1 MRVPEY
7 YKDRSWQRF
16 FAGMA
21 IGGVISWLLFIYMN
35 GILQEK
41 QSLLIQEQKDTI
53 QDLRDDIAIW
63 QEEFKNLN
71 KENIEQLLVQKITV
85 KIANHE
91 RYSLD
96 LLSVHETEEAVLE
109 DLKTLKAK
117 DIETVY
123 KNKDL
128 IKRVIENRSI
138 SINGKKYRLKVE
150 ELVIF
155 TNVIIVL
162 HITLDA

>member
-1 MRVPEY
+1 MRVPAFY
-7 YKDRSWQRF
+7 NDKSWQRF

-35 GILQEK
+35 GVLQEK
-41 QSLLIQEQKDTI
+41 QTLLIQEQKDTI
-53 QDLRDDIAIW
+53 QELRGDILIW

-71 KENIEQLLVQKITV
+71 KENIGHLLVQQITV
-85 KIANHE
+85 KITNHQK
-91 RYSLD
+91 YGLD

-123 KNKDL
+123 KNRDL
-128 IKRVIENRSI
+128 IKRVIENRSV
-138 SINGKKYRLKVE
+138 SLNGKKYRLEVK
-150 ELVIF
+150 ELVFF
-155 TNVIIVL
+155 TNITIVL
-162 HITLDA
+162 HLTLDA

>member
-1 MRVPEY
+1 MRVPPY

-16 FAGMA
+16 FAGLA
-21 IGGVISWLLFIYMN
+21 LGGIIGWLLLLYIH

-41 QSLLIQEQKDTI
+41 QTMLIKTQQDEI
-53 QDLRDDIAIW
+53 QDLKDDIIIW

-71 KENIEQLLVQKITV
+71 KENIEKLLVQNITV
-85 KIANHE
+85 KISNFK
-91 RYSLD
+91 RYNLD
-96 LLSVHETEEAVLE
+96 LLSVAQTEEAVVE

-128 IKRVIENRSI
+128 IRRVIENRLVT
-138 SINGKKYRLKVE
+138 INGKKYRLEVD
-150 ELVIF
+150 ELIVF
-155 TNVIIVL
+155 TNVYIQLKINL
-162 HITLDA
+162 AK

>member
-35 GILQEK
+35 GVLQEK

-53 QDLRDDIAIW
+53 QELRDDISIW

-85 KIANHE
+85 KISNHE
-91 RYSLD
+91 KYGLD
-96 LLSVHETEEAVLE
+96 LLSVHETQEAVLE

-128 IKRVIENRSI
+128 IKRVIENRSV